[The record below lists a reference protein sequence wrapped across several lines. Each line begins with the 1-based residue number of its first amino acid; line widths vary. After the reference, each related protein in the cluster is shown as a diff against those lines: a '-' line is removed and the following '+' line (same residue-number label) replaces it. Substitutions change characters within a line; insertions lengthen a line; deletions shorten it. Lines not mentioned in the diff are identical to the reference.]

1 MSESRAAKI
10 FRLDGDQILEI
21 SEDWEFSGDEV
32 EVLRDEDR
40 LIIRPAQERQSEHE
54 PVAGPRPS

>member
-1 MSESRAAKI
+1 MSEARAAKI

-21 SEDWEFSGDEV
+21 PEDWEFSGDEV
-32 EVLRDEDR
+32 EVLKDEDR
-40 LIIRPAQERQSEHE
+40 LIIRPAQERLSEHV